1 MRIRQARAGDWGGVK
16 PFCTRT
22 FEWGD
27 YIEKVWDR
35 WVSDGNL
42 LAYENDTGV
51 VDGIGHF
58 SVRQDEAWIDGIR
71 VRPSARRRGTGS
83 ALVAEAEQLSSEMGA
98 VQARA
103 AIESTNAVSLKMFH
117 VRGYKREW
125 DWHMYSCESG
135 AGGCGRVRP
144 APAGAWPSRYVES
157 WRWVR
162 VDERV
167 PPDRVAW
174 ADGGPVAV
182 LADSQMFP
190 GVLMVTISH
199 DAEPDS
205 RDAACLI
212 DYAADLAH
220 RAGREVE
227 IFSTHPLEHP
237 LLAAKKYLVR
247 VAVKD
252 L

>member
-1 MRIRQARAGDWGGVK
+1 M
-16 PFCTRT
+16 
-22 FEWGD
+22 
-27 YIEKVWDR
+27 
-35 WVSDGNL
+35 S
-42 LAYENDTGV
+42 
-51 VDGIGHF
+51 
-58 SVRQDEAWIDGIR
+58 
-71 VRPSARRRGTGS
+71 GS
-83 ALVAEAEQLSSEMGA
+83 L
-98 VQARA
+98 R
-103 AIESTNAVSLKMFH
+103 
-117 VRGYKREW
+117 
-125 DWHMYSCESG
+125 
-135 AGGCGRVRP
+135 
-144 APAGAWPSRYVES
+144 
-157 WRWVR
+157 
-162 VDERV
+162 
-167 PPDRVAW
+167 DRVAW